1 MIMKKSVFSLII
13 FSILW
18 LLTSCKPLEQQELKL
33 NSLFSNHMVLQQ
45 KQDVA
50 FWGTYTPNE
59 KVIVSGSWGKESKNV
74 ADKNG
79 NWKLNIPTPNAG
91 GPYEVNIITKDTT
104 VLLKDVM
111 IGEVWLASGQSN
123 MQMSLKGWPP
133 NDTIKNS
140 KEEIAKAN
148 YSAVRMFNVT
158 RNFNLKVVDSVS
170 GKWDICSPK
179 SVKDF
184 SATSYFFA
192 RRLY

>member
-13 FSILW
+13 FSILL
-18 LLTSCKPLEQQELKL
+18 LLTSCIPIEQQELKL

-59 KVIVSGSWGKESKNV
+59 KVTVSESWGKESKSV

-79 NWKLNIPTPNAG
+79 NWKLKIPTPTAG

-133 NDTIKNS
+133 NDTIKNA

-148 YSAVRMFNVT
+148 YSF
-158 RNFNLKVVDSVS
+158 
-170 GKWDICSPK
+170 
-179 SVKDF
+179 
-184 SATSYFFA
+184 
-192 RRLY
+192 